1 MIVGD
6 IVRWW
11 PLEEAV
17 EKLRGILEEKER
29 CIAET
34 RRSGM
39 LESEPP
45 IR

>member
-29 CIAET
+29 CIAE
-34 RRSGM
+34 SAKIGNA
-39 LESEPP
+39 
-45 IR
+45 